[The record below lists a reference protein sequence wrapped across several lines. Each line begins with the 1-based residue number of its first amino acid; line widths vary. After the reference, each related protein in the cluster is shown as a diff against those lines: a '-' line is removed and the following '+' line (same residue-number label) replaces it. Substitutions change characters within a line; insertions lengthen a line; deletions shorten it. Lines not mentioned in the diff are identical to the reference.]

1 VPDNVELTALTFLAS
16 NRHLGWEGGGLL
28 IQWTSAFVSDF
39 TARERT
45 DAVRA
50 RRLAAA
56 LWRLMIGAML
66 VVGAICAA
74 KAIRA
79 GEMQP
84 ELWPAPVPMR
94 GARRPD
100 VDERVDRL
108 LANMTL
114 EEKVGQMIQADIASI
129 TPAQLR
135 QYKLGSILA
144 GGGAAPGNDVRTTPK
159 AWLDLTNAFFSA
171 SLETGNAAHG
181 AIPIIFGIDAVHG
194 NAKIV
199 GATIFPH
206 NVGLGAMQDAPLMR
220 RIGEATAAE
229 VAAIGADWTFAPT
242 VAVVRDPR
250 WGRSYES
257 YSEAPQLVAQYA
269 AAMVEGLQGIPGT
282 ADFMGPGHT
291 LASVKH
297 FLGDGG
303 TLWGRDQGDDEA
315 PEAVLAHVH
324 AAGYPAAIQSGALI
338 VMASYNS
345 WRGTKLHSS
354 HYLLTDI
361 LKGRM
366 GFDGFVVGDWN
377 AHEQIPGCT
386 KFDCPAA
393 YLAGVD
399 MLMAPDSWQAL
410 YDNTIA
416 EARSGVIPI
425 GRIDDAVRRILRV
438 KVIAGIF
445 DRAPPLQRPDAG
457 QLDALGAPAHR
468 AIARQAVRES
478 LVLLKNERGILPLS
492 PRARILVAGR
502 AADDIGAQSG
512 GWTID
517 WQGDHNT
524 REDFPGATSIFAG
537 IKAAVTAAGGT
548 AVLSADGGFDARP
561 DAAIVVYGEGPYA
574 EFEGDRETL
583 EYSPGDTRDLELL
596 RRLRSQRIPV
606 ISVFLSGR
614 ALWANPE
621 INVSDAFVAA
631 WLPGSEGEGIADVLF
646 RAADSSIAYD
656 FTGRLSV
663 SWPRTPMP
671 VTFDGTEE
679 QARGVLFT
687 RGYGLDYA
695 HNGSSAHV
703 AQLDEHAHLPID
715 RGGPDSL
722 YQAAHVTAPW
732 SIYLADAGLGAGA
745 EVRLTTASQES
756 PLRGLVVSQDS
767 SGVTARWS
775 GAAPTIFR
783 IAGRAS
789 DYRPL
794 ANANTAV
801 EFRYLVEQAPTGPV
815 LIGVRCI
822 PPYLRHPP
830 AGSGI
835 GTTSPSAWK
844 CGTERGAVMDL
855 TSTLKSAPLNAWRT
869 YSFSLACLAARGA
882 DLSNVE
888 APFAIAT
895 AGQLALTIS
904 EVRLV
909 QEQAPPLCGGG

>member
-1 VPDNVELTALTFLAS
+1 MRVILRLT
-16 NRHLGWEGGGLL
+16 
-28 IQWTSAFVSDF
+28 
-39 TARERT
+39 
-45 DAVRA
+45 
-50 RRLAAA
+50 
-56 LWRLMIGAML
+56 
-66 VVGAICAA
+66 VGAICAA
-74 KAIRA
+74 GAIHA
-79 GEMQP
+79 ATPLHADEMQP
-84 ELWPAPVPMR
+84 GLWPAPAHSAGFR
-94 GARRPD
+94 QAD
-100 VDERVDRL
+100 VEALVDRL
-108 LANMTL
+108 LASMTL

-144 GGGAAPGNDVRTTPK
+144 GGGAAPGDDVRTTPK
-159 AWLDLTNAFFSA
+159 AWFDLTNAFFSA
-171 SLETGNAAHG
+171 SLETGNAAHR

-206 NVGLGAMQDAPLMR
+206 NVGLGAMHDAALMR
-220 RIGEATAAE
+220 RIGAATAEE
-229 VAAIGADWTFAPT
+229 VAVIGVDWTFAPT

-257 YSEAPQLVAQYA
+257 YSESPELVAQYA
-269 AAMVEGLQGIPGT
+269 AAMVEGLQGIPGD
-282 ADFMGPGHT
+282 AGFMGPGRT

-303 TLWGRDQGDDEA
+303 TLAGRDQGDDRA
-315 PEAVLAHVH
+315 SEAVLAHVH
-324 AAGYPAAIQSGALI
+324 AAGYPAAIASGALI

-410 YDNTIA
+410 YNNTLN
-416 EARSGVIPI
+416 EARADVIPAA
-425 GRIDDAVRRILRV
+425 RIDDAVRRILRV
-438 KVIAGIF
+438 KALAGIF
-445 DRAPPLQRPDAG
+445 ERLPPQQRPDAG
-457 QLDALGAPAHR
+457 KFDVLGGAAHR

-478 LVLLKNERGILPLS
+478 LVLLKNEHGTLPLS
-492 PRARILVAGR
+492 PHSHVLVVGP
-502 AADDIGAQSG
+502 AADDIGVQSG

-517 WQGDHNT
+517 WQGDHNSN
-524 REDFPGATSIFAG
+524 EDLPGATSIFAG
-537 IKAAVTAAGGT
+537 IQAVVAAGGGT
-548 AVLSADGGFDARP
+548 AVLSADGSFDARP

-583 EYSPGDTRDLELL
+583 EYSPGDQRDLNLL
-596 RRLRSQRIPV
+596 RRLHSQGIPV

-614 ALWANPE
+614 AMWVNPQ
-621 INVSDAFVAA
+621 INASDAFVAA
-631 WLPGSEGEGIADVLF
+631 WLPGSQGEGIADVLF
-646 RAADSSIAYD
+646 RASDGSVSHD

-663 SWPRTPMP
+663 SWPRTAMP
-671 VTFDGTEE
+671 ATFDGDREP
-679 QARGVLFT
+679 ARGALFA

-695 HNGSSAHV
+695 HTGGAVQLAQLGEDAHV
-703 AQLDEHAHLPID
+703 PVD
-715 RGGPDSL
+715 RNGRDAL
-722 YQAAHVTAPW
+722 YRAAHVTAPW

-745 EVRLTTASQES
+745 EVRLTTQQQQS

-767 SGVTARWS
+767 NGVTARWN
-775 GAAPTIFR
+775 GAAPSIFR
-783 IAGRAS
+783 IAGRAVDFRS
-789 DYRPL
+789 PGD
-794 ANANTAV
+794 ANTTID
-801 EFRYLVEQAPTGPV
+801 FRYRLEEVPTAPV
-815 LIGVRCI
+815 FAGVRCM
-822 PPYLRHPP
+822 PPYYRHSANAPGNGTAMP
-830 AGSGI
+830 A
-835 GTTSPSAWK
+835 AWK
-844 CGTERGAVMDL
+844 CGTERGAFVDL
-855 TSTLKSAPLNAWRT
+855 TSMLQSAPLNTWRT

-882 DLSNVE
+882 DLSAVE

-895 AGQLALTIS
+895 SGRLALTIS

-909 QEQAPPLCGGG
+909 RHAGPPRCGEG